1 MTQNV
6 KLVTQKTEMNE
17 RVRQLMLEAGYAA
30 PELAGRAN
38 KLVDLVLTDVV
49 DILAGYRGKVTWLN
63 EEVCHNHPIFEIQKH
78 FGVKK

>member
-1 MTQNV
+1 MTPSV
-6 KLVTQKTEMNE
+6 KLVTQTTMMNK

-38 KLVDLVLTDVV
+38 KLVDLVLTDVI

-63 EEVCHNHPIFEIQKH
+63 EEVCHNHPILEIQKQ